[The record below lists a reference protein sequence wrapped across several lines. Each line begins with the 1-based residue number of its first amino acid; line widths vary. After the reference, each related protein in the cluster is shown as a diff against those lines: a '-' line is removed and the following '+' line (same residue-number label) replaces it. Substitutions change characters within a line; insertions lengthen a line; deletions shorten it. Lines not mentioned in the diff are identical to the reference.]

1 MTPMIIWAV
10 KGSVLFVLL
19 IITSYHDI
27 KTRQIPDIYSMM
39 LALLAICVPHY
50 ENLWGVF
57 CCLPFLIAAISM
69 GGIGGADIKIS
80 GCCRYGN
87 WSYPGN
93 ICNDNRAFGYDS
105 VSPRKKSAFGEDA
118 VETVIST
125 NSVFIGR
132 YHQHVF
138 AADALKL

>member
-50 ENLWGVF
+50 ENLWGV
-57 CCLPFLIAAISM
+57 
-69 GGIGGADIKIS
+69 GGADIKIMGAAGMVIGLIPGIS
-80 GCCRYGN
+80 AMIIGLLGMIAFHLGRSLLLGKMQ
-87 WSYPGN
+87 WKQSYPL
-93 ICNDNRAFGYDS
+93 IPFLS
-105 VSPRKKSAFGEDA
+105 VGI
-118 VETVIST
+118 ISM
-125 NSVFIGR
+125 
-132 YHQHVF
+132 YLLQMP
-138 AADALKL
+138 

>member
-27 KTRQIPDIYSMM
+27 KTRQIPEIYSMM

-69 GGIGGADIKIS
+69 GGIGGADIKIMGAAGMVIGLIPGIS
-80 GCCRYGN
+80 AMIIGLLGMIAFHLGRSLLLGKMQ
-87 WSYPGN
+87 WKQSYPL
-93 ICNDNRAFGYDS
+93 IPFLS
-105 VSPRKKSAFGEDA
+105 VGI
-118 VETVIST
+118 ISM
-125 NSVFIGR
+125 
-132 YHQHVF
+132 YLLQMP
-138 AADALKL
+138 

>member
-57 CCLPFLIAAISM
+57 LLPSFSH
-69 GGIGGADIKIS
+69 
-80 GCCRYGN
+80 CGN
-87 WSYPGN
+87 
-93 ICNDNRAFGYDS
+93 
-105 VSPRKKSAFGEDA
+105 KH
-118 VETVIST
+118 
-125 NSVFIGR
+125 GR
-132 YHQHVF
+132 DWRRRH
-138 AADALKL
+138 

>member
-69 GGIGGADIKIS
+69 GGAGMVIGLIPGIS
-80 GCCRYGN
+80 AMIIGLLGMIAFHLGRSLLLGKMQ
-87 WSYPGN
+87 WKQSYPL
-93 ICNDNRAFGYDS
+93 IPFLS
-105 VSPRKKSAFGEDA
+105 VGI
-118 VETVIST
+118 ISM
-125 NSVFIGR
+125 
-132 YHQHVF
+132 YLLQMP
-138 AADALKL
+138 